1 MQSTVRPKV
10 KHLLPSAWVV
20 RALLHGGRRYHCE
33 SCNEPMFVRYASGLC
48 PWCFNGVRTGLDPD
62 EAGQAV
68 ADHLVLAG
76 VLDDPAIEGHK
87 G

>member
-1 MQSTVRPKV
+1 MQTTVRPKI

-33 SCNEPMFVRYASGLC
+33 TCNEPMFVRYASGLC
-48 PWCFNGVRTGLDPD
+48 PWCYNGVRSQSHVGSA
-62 EAGQAV
+62 EEQSV

-76 VLDDPAIEGHK
+76 VLDDPAIEGH
-87 G
+87 